1 MAELDMSE
9 ELKEALNPGIF
20 FMHDGSGEE
29 GVKYGRTRLLY
40 PGGKASEIIIPRLIS
55 ENTSLRQKIE
65 DLTSISDKLVNIF
78 KKVYPLIEEELEIDN
93 AIKEAKRFEQF
104 IKQVCTP
111 RLGIFDEALYNH
123 ICVSVRLL
131 AADGCAA
138 ERRALPR
145 IIQYTWKMHSSL
157 SATWHTQC
165 G

>member
-93 AIKEAKRFEQF
+93 AIKEAQLQARVQDPFSPSGNVWVFPHDIVDEYFE
-104 IKQVCTP
+104 
-111 RLGIFDEALYNH
+111 D
-123 ICVSVRLL
+123 
-131 AADGCAA
+131 
-138 ERRALPR
+138 
-145 IIQYTWKMHSSL
+145 
-157 SATWHTQC
+157 
-165 G
+165 